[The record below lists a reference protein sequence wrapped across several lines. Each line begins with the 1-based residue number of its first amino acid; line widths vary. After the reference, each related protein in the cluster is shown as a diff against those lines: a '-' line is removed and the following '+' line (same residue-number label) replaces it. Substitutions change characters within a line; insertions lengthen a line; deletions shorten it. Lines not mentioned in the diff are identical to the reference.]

1 MGFEVE
7 GYEEVNL
14 VLPLS
19 LSQPELVEI
28 LKKLIDVDGNLFLFE
43 NAVENVIKDEFNTE
57 EKNHEG

>member
-14 VLPLS
+14 VLPLP

-28 LKKLIDVDGNLFLFE
+28 LEKLIDVDGNLFLFE
-43 NAVENVIKDEFNTE
+43 NAVENIIKDEFNTE